1 MQVVRDLIS
10 RFLRTS
16 PDTFG
21 GKRWREMIG
30 RRGTDHTLERERDE

>member
-10 RFLRTS
+10 RFLRTI

-21 GKRWREMIG
+21 GKR
-30 RRGTDHTLERERDE
+30 LEGNDA